1 MTMSRFALTLLAALS
16 CVNVACTATPEAPAA
31 TPIAPKAAS
40 FTSTTSPQ
48 ADYRPALWSVE
59 HQGRR
64 SWLFG
69 ALPWS
74 EPGIS
79 ALPAPVQDALSQSD
93 QLASELRMPVSPT
106 EVAPLLAALRK
117 PGASFRAGLP
127 AELGTELDQMCQQQ
141 SLPCS
146 ALDSLPPF
154 FVVAALHKLM
164 AQKAGLQNQE
174 PQSSMGLVHRAM
186 KDKPLLELEG
196 LQAGFQ
202 LLQSIPEADQ
212 QALLRRLLV
221 SQGQDSVQSYA
232 AWRRGDMAALQAKV
246 ESSAFTPATRE
257 RVQRQRDQAWS
268 LKIAQRLREGQ
279 RLFVAVAPG
288 HLGSEGLPTLLQAQG
303 FKVERVA
310 Y

>member
-1 MTMSRFALTLLAALS
+1 MKPLALAIACLLPLL
-16 CVNVACTATPEAPAA
+16 TAFTAPSSASPAA
-31 TPIAPKAAS
+31 PDTLPAA
-40 FTSTTSPQ
+40 Q

-74 EPGIS
+74 EAGVT
-79 ALPAPVQDALSQSD
+79 ALPGPVQQALNESD
-93 QLASELRMPVSPT
+93 QLASELRMPVAPS
-106 EVAPLLAALRK
+106 EAAPLLAALRK
-117 PGASFRAGLP
+117 PGASFRASLP
-127 AELGTELDQMCQQQ
+127 AELGQGFDQMCKDQA
-141 SLPCS
+141 LPCS

-164 AQKAGLQNQE
+164 AQKAGLQSQE
-174 PQSSMGLVHRAM
+174 QHSSMNLVHRAM

-212 QALLRRLLV
+212 QALLRRLLI

-232 AWRRGDMAALQAKV
+232 AWRRGDMAALQASF

-257 RVQRQRDQAWS
+257 RIQRERDQAWS
-268 LKIAQRLREGQ
+268 LKIAERLREGQ

-288 HLGSEGLPTLLQAQG
+288 HLGSEGLPALLQAQG
-303 FKVERVA
+303 FKVTRVA

>member
-1 MTMSRFALTLLAALS
+1 MKPSRLAIACLLPLLTAFTAPSLAG
-16 CVNVACTATPEAPAA
+16 PAA
-31 TPIAPKAAS
+31 PDTPPAA
-40 FTSTTSPQ
+40 Q

-74 EPGIS
+74 EAGVT
-79 ALPAPVQDALSQSD
+79 ALPGTVQQALTESD
-93 QLASELRMPVSPT
+93 QLASELRMPVAPS
-106 EVAPLLAALRK
+106 EAAPLLAALRQ
-117 PGASFRAGLP
+117 PGASFRATLP
-127 AELGTELDQMCQQQ
+127 ADLLGDFDQLCKQQG
-141 SLPCS
+141 LPCS

-164 AQKAGLQNQE
+164 AQKAGLQSQE
-174 PQSSMGLVHRAM
+174 QHSSMNLVHRAM

-212 QALLRRLLV
+212 QALLRRLLI

-232 AWRRGDMAALQAKV
+232 AWRRGDMAALQASF
-246 ESSAFTPATRE
+246 ECSAFTPATRE
-257 RVQRQRDQAWS
+257 RIQRERDQAWS

-279 RLFVAVAPG
+279 RLFVAVAPA
-288 HLGSEGLPTLLQAQG
+288 HLGSEGLPALLQAQG
-303 FKVERVA
+303 FKVTRVA

>member
-1 MTMSRFALTLLAALS
+1 MTMSRFALALALLAALS
-16 CVNVACTATPEAPAA
+16 CLNMACTATPEAPAA
-31 TPIAPKAAS
+31 TQVAARAA
-40 FTSTTSPQ
+40 TRQ
-48 ADYRPALWSVE
+48 ADYRPALWTVE

-69 ALPWS
+69 TLPWS
-74 EPGIS
+74 EAGIN
-79 ALPAPVQDALSQSD
+79 ALPARVQEALSQSD
-93 QLASELRMPVSPT
+93 QLASELRLPVSPT

-127 AELGTELDQMCQQQ
+127 AELSTEFDQLCSRQ

-146 ALDSLPPF
+146 ALDSLPSF

-164 AQKAGLQNQE
+164 AQKAGLQSQE
-174 PQSSMGLVHRAM
+174 QHSSMNLVHRAM

-202 LLQSIPEADQ
+202 LMQSIPEADQ

-221 SQGQDSVQSYA
+221 SQGQDSVQSYD
-232 AWRRGDMAALQAKV
+232 AWRRGDMATLQAKF

-257 RVQRQRDQAWS
+257 RIQRERDQAWS

-279 RLFVAVAPG
+279 RLFVAVAPA
-288 HLGSEGLPTLLQAQG
+288 HLGSEGLPALLQAQG